1 MSSCG
6 RTYLLHAPMFISV
19 CRKGFGKL
27 KDYLILLTFV
37 ASLHQVENFRLKGEK
52 LKTRGK
58 KRVFITQSHSGVVA
72 ILNPFK
78 SECSAKFF
86 FVS

>member
-19 CRKGFGKL
+19 CSKGFGKL

-37 ASLHQVENFRLKGEK
+37 VSLHQVENFRLKGEK
-52 LKTRGK
+52 LKTRDK
-58 KRVFITQSHSGVVA
+58 KRVFITQSHSGVFG
-72 ILNPFK
+72 ILNPFR
-78 SECSAKFF
+78 SECSGKLF